1 MTKSKIVRQGL
12 AFLVALFTAG
22 VLTLGTGSSLR
33 ASASYNSATPPA
45 LLIDSPVQGKRM
57 DSGAI
62 IRHRFVTINQ
72 AALRGNSFTIQ
83 LFDNIRYTAVIDS
96 KEDLRKAVG
105 PAAGEGFLWTGRLVE
120 VPGSQVMLIASDG
133 LLIANISLPDTS
145 LIYFVDYA
153 GGGKSDIH
161 ALYEVD
167 RSLYPPDQ
175 HMYGSTPDGIS
186 STEKHLGSPG
196 RSRSSIGG
204 DAPTS
209 STIGVL
215 AVSTSQ
221 AITDAGGF
229 SAISVKWYMAVA
241 WTNKALDNSK
251 IAAKLVIQALGGVN
265 YEEKDMITDA
275 VRFWTCGD
283 GEMDEICDWRT
294 QYGGDLAQLAG
305 SGYNGG
311 GVATMP
317 GWGSAVDWTGLQ
329 AGYIS
334 AHEWGHNAGS
344 GHDRGEGFRGWF
356 EDSYGYI
363 DPSGWF
369 GDVMSYRSFQP
380 LYQGYSNPDVC
391 WNPPS
396 ESPDCV
402 PTGIAL
408 PSPQS
413 ANNARVMNY
422 FAPIIAGWK

>member
-1 MTKSKIVRQGL
+1 MIKSKLVRQGI

-22 VLTLGTGSSLR
+22 LLTLGAGPSMR
-33 ASASYNSATPPA
+33 ASASYNSATLPA
-45 LLIDSPVQGKRM
+45 LLINSPIQGKRM
-57 DSGAI
+57 NSSAVL
-62 IRHRFVTINQ
+62 RHRFVTINQ

-83 LFDNIRYTAVIDS
+83 LFDNTRHTVVLDS
-96 KEDLRKAVG
+96 KENLRKAVG
-105 PAAGEGFLWTGRLVE
+105 PAAGDGFVWTGRLVD
-120 VPGSQVMLIASDG
+120 VPGSQVMVITSAG

-145 LIYFVDYA
+145 RVYIVDYA
-153 GGGKSDIH
+153 GDGRSDIH
-161 ALYEVD
+161 ALYEID

-175 HMYGSTPDGIS
+175 HISASSPEGMS
-186 STEKHLGSPG
+186 STEKHLGSPS
-196 RSRSSIGG
+196 RARSSAEG
-204 DAPTS
+204 DAPMS

-229 SAISVKWYMAVA
+229 SAISIKWYMAVA

-265 YEEKDMITDA
+265 YEEKNLYTDA
-275 VRFWTCGD
+275 SLFWTCED
-283 GEMDEICDWRT
+283 GVMDEICDWRT

-317 GWGSAVDWTGLQ
+317 GWGSAVDWTRLATGD
-329 AGYIS
+329 AP

-344 GHDRGEGFRGWF
+344 GHDRGEGFRGWW

-369 GDVMSYRSFQP
+369 GDVMSYRTFQP

-408 PSPQS
+408 PSPLS